1 MSSKRRAAASAGPSQ
16 ALEGTEGPASKR
28 RKTQVND
35 EETPEE
41 TTKLGLRFLDQIKNA
56 RDKGD
61 RLIATFFLFLPDRKK
76 TPNYYQKVGLPVAL
90 DTVEAKLNNNEY
102 TNMTSLEGDLRRMIS
117 NAKAYNEKR
126 SQAFSDSEKIRK
138 QLQVFMQENNPAY
151 NDPSYVPYTTPIPQ
165 GWQVKQEKPEDT
177 HEQDAEGETDPEV
190 AKPPEK
196 RTRLVTRVGS
206 SAAANDRRASS
217 TPAVQDVEGA
227 YESFEGNTF
236 QQAQEK
242 IVGEMINHTDAE
254 DQAIFAPFIHLP
266 PRTLVDYYKVIKHP
280 VSLKSVQ
287 KLVRG
292 IKGREPPTGSTFL
305 KSWHAFEEEVSYIW
319 NNARDYNEDGS
330 DLFVLSEELE
340 SYFHTRLA
348 EAKRS
353 VAEPPQPKVKLRMP
367 AKSPEPPK
375 ITLKFGGQKATGSA
389 SMSVDNES
397 LKRQQELVRA
407 GVNGYAPGKGSIP
420 TPASSR
426 LSHERS
432 GSAEH
437 AMSGMKTETAH
448 GQSPALNA
456 IPNGSS
462 EARQSPSA
470 SNLQM
475 PPPMHVSSRM
485 PSDSPNPHATPSA
498 VAPTSQASNT
508 PFNSRLRQPGKDVS
522 DALIANLNVSTHPGL
537 NIKDHLS
544 LDIPAS
550 PTHTQQSRTITVP
563 YTHFFL
569 RITPTVSSSLM
580 HRPSKT
586 IVSCGNNRLEP
597 TRQTGEPDP
606 RRPVYE
612 TRLVPGVNSIE
623 VEIIAGPPRGAPKV
637 GSGQDIEF
645 EKITVFVH
653 LQKMS

>member
-522 DALIANLNVSTHPGL
+522 DALIANLNISTHPGL

>member
-1 MSSKRRAAASAGPSQ
+1 MSSKRRAATSAGLSQ
-16 ALEGTEGPASKR
+16 ALEGIESPASKR
-28 RKTQVND
+28 RKTQVD
-35 EETPEE
+35 GEETPEG
-41 TTKLGLRFLDQIKNA
+41 TTQLGLQFLDQIKTA

-61 RLIATFFLFLPDRKK
+61 RLIATLFLSLPDKK
-76 TPNYYQKVGLPVAL
+76 KVPNYYQRVGLPVAL

-102 TNMTSLEGDLRRMIS
+102 PKMTSLEGDLRRMIS
-117 NAKAYNEKR
+117 NAKAFNEKR

-151 NDPSYVPYTTPIPQ
+151 KDPSYVPYTTPVPE
-165 GWQVKQEKPEDT
+165 GWRIKQEKQEET
-177 HEQDAEGETDPEV
+177 HEQDAEGETDPEEV

-196 RTRLVTRVGS
+196 
-206 SAAANDRRASS
+206 
-217 TPAVQDVEGA
+217 PVQDVVGA

-242 IVGEMINHTDAE
+242 IVGEIMNHTNVE

-266 PRTLVDYYKVIKHP
+266 PRTLVDYYKIIKHP

-305 KSWHAFEEEVSYIW
+305 KSWHAFEE
-319 NNARDYNEDGS
+319 
-330 DLFVLSEELE
+330 E

-407 GVNGYAPGKGSIP
+407 GANGYAPVKGSIP
-420 TPASSR
+420 NPALSR

-432 GSAEH
+432 ESSEITTD
-437 AMSGMKTETAH
+437 GMKTETNQ

-456 IPNGSS
+456 IPNGTS

-475 PPPMHVSSRM
+475 PPPMHLSSRM
-485 PSDSPNPHATPSA
+485 PSDSPHPQAAPNG

-508 PFNSRLRQPGKDVS
+508 PFNSRLRQPGKD
-522 DALIANLNVSTHPGL
+522 ALISNLNVATHPGL
-537 NIKDHLS
+537 NIKDHHLS

-563 YTHFFL
+563 HTHFFM

-612 TRLVPGVNSIE
+612 TRLVPGVNSID

-653 LQKMS
+653 LQKML

>member
-1 MSSKRRAAASAGPSQ
+1 MQP
-16 ALEGTEGPASKR
+16 PF
-28 RKTQVND
+28 QVDD
-35 EETPEE
+35 EETPEA
-41 TTKLGLRFLDQIKNA
+41 TTQLGLQFLDQIKNA

-61 RLIATFFLFLPDRKK
+61 RLIATLFLSLPDKK
-76 TPNYYQKVGLPVAL
+76 KVPNYYQRVGLPVAL
-90 DTVEAKLNNNEY
+90 DTVETKLNNNEY
-102 TNMTSLEGDLRRMIS
+102 LNMTSLEGDLRRMIS
-117 NAKAYNEKR
+117 NAKAFNEKR

-151 NDPSYVPYTTPIPQ
+151 KDPSYVPYTTPVPE

-177 HEQDAEGETDPEV
+177 HEQDAEGETDPEEV

-236 QQAQEK
+236 QQAQQK

-266 PRTLVDYYKVIKHP
+266 PRTLVDYYKVTKHP

-305 KSWHAFEEEVSYIW
+305 KSWHAFEEEASYVW
-319 NNARDYNEDGS
+319 KNARDYNEDGS

-367 AKSPEPPK
+367 VKSPEPPK

-407 GVNGYAPGKGSIP
+407 GANGYAPGKGSIP
-420 TPASSR
+420 NPALNR

-432 GSAEH
+432 GSSEH
-437 AMSGMKTETAH
+437 ATNGMKTETVQ

-456 IPNGSS
+456 IPNATSD
-462 EARQSPSA
+462 ARQSPSA
-470 SNLQM
+470 LNLQM
-475 PPPMHVSSRM
+475 PPPVHLSSRV
-485 PSDSPNPHATPSA
+485 PSGSPHPQVAPNG
-498 VAPTSQASNT
+498 VAPTSQVSNT
-508 PFNSRLRQPGKDVS
+508 PFNSRLRQLGKGVS
-522 DALIANLNVSTHPGL
+522 DALIANLNVATHPGL

-550 PTHTQQSRTITVP
+550 LTHTQQSRTITVP
-563 YTHFFL
+563 CTHFFL
-569 RITPTVSSSLM
+569 RIAPTVSSSLM

-606 RRPVYE
+606 RRPIYE

-653 LQKMS
+653 LPKML

>member
-151 NDPSYVPYTTPIPQ
+151 NDPSYVPYNTPIPQ

-227 YESFEGNTF
+227 YESFDGNTF

-522 DALIANLNVSTHPGL
+522 DALIANLNISTHPGL

-597 TRQTGEPDP
+597 TRQAGEPDP

>member
-1 MSSKRRAAASAGPSQ
+1 MP
-16 ALEGTEGPASKR
+16 LEGTEGPASKR

-437 AMSGMKTETAH
+437 ATSGMKTETAH